1 MWGDTMPNS
10 ADNNRK
16 LLETLMNQLG
26 PKDRERVKELL
37 SDKEA
42 CEKILNTPE
51 AKNVIRQFKGGK

>member
-1 MWGDTMPNS
+1 MWGDTMQNS

-16 LLETLMNQLG
+16 LLETLINQLG

-42 CEKILNTPE
+42 CEKILNSPE
-51 AKNVIRQFKGGK
+51 AQDVIRKFKGGK